1 MAIDLGA
8 VGVQSTRYTQPYDW
22 KTLALYALG
31 IGAKHDE
38 LDYLYEARGP
48 KVFPTFGV
56 VPAYPVLM
64 ELIGK
69 SGGRLDRLVH
79 SAQSVRAHAP
89 LPASGE
95 LSTSGTITG
104 IYDLKRMAQL
114 VFNAQTSVEGTL
126 VFESEWTMLFLG
138 EGGFEGPRP
147 PKSNVPRMPGDTAP
161 TDVFEETVAR
171 EQALLY
177 RLNGDPNPL
186 HVDPAF
192 AAQVGFPQGPILHG
206 LATYGFCARAL
217 IKTVLGGDAAR
228 LAAFHGHF
236 RKPVWPGELLRTE
249 IFEVEG
255 QYVLRA
261 LAGGREEPVGL
272 FAAETRAA
280 Q

>member
-8 VGVQSTRYTQPYDW
+8 VGVQSPHYTQPYDW

-38 LDYLYEARGP
+38 LDYLYEGRGP

-79 SAQSVRAHAP
+79 SAQSVRVHAP

-95 LSTSGTITG
+95 LSTAGTITG

-114 VFNAQTSVEGTL
+114 VFQAQTRVDGVL
-126 VFESEWTMLFLG
+126 VFESEWTLLFLG
-138 EGGFEGPRP
+138 EGGFDGLRP
-147 PKSNVPRMPGDTAP
+147 PKSNVPKMPGDTAAAH
-161 TDVFEETVAR
+161 VFEETVAR

-177 RLNGDPNPL
+177 RLSGDPNPL

-217 IKTVLGGDAAR
+217 VKTALGGDAAR
-228 LAAFHGHF
+228 LTAFHGYF

-249 IFEVEG
+249 IFEVGG

-261 LAGGREEPVGL
+261 FAGGREEPVGL
-272 FAAETRAA
+272 FAAETRPA